1 MKKKNKVNQQE
12 TSNANDIPATTSQFS
27 TASIKIRTE
36 IPRYLT
42 FKLIANNDN
51 LLNWWKFN
59 KEELPSLALLSRKYL
74 CAPPFSVESERI
86 FSVGGN
92 IYSPKRNRLEPATG
106 EMLMFL
112 HYNLRVL
119 QFDYD

>member
-1 MKKKNKVNQQE
+1 MKKKKIVHQQE
-12 TSNANDIPATTSQFS
+12 TSNTNDTPATTSQFS

-36 IPRYLT
+36 ISKYLA

-51 LLNWWKFN
+51 PLNWWKFD

-74 CAPPFSVESERI
+74 CAPSSVESEKI

-92 IYSPKRNRLEPATG
+92 IYSPKKNRLEPATG

-119 QFDYD
+119 QFEYD